1 MEHYFLLLLL
11 FVFLSALVG
20 VKVQLGLS
28 PRGNLVARV
37 KDIDTLR
44 GQRSQAKGHKEQ
56 RSKAMGMGS
65 AHLRPGTTVDWLP
78 SVRVRYT
85 VVTVK

>member
-1 MEHYFLLLLL
+1 MCSGYRMDQQMLGRAMDTISFLIGLVEHHFLLLLL

-37 KDIDTLR
+37 KDIDTL
-44 GQRSQAKGHKEQ
+44 
-56 RSKAMGMGS
+56 
-65 AHLRPGTTVDWLP
+65 
-78 SVRVRYT
+78 
-85 VVTVK
+85 